1 MILSSVHT
9 FCCNCY
15 IIFFLISEKFKEKIL
30 LWSRTYTGILFCPKY
45 SGQGIDILYCFSF
58 LICKMLVI
66 ESIPQRV

>member
-30 LWSRTYTGILFCPKY
+30 LWSRIYTGILFCPKY
-45 SGQGIDILYCFSF
+45 SGQGIDIL
-58 LICKMLVI
+58 
-66 ESIPQRV
+66 